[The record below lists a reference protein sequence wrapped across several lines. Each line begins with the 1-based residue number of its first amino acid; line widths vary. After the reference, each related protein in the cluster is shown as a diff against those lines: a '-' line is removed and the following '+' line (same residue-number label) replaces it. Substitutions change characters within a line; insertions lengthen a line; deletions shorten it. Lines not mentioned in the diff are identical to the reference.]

1 MKKRYI
7 HQDVY
12 VGFICFAVCLL
23 IYSLNM
29 SLSSDAALMPK
40 LLCVMLMILS
50 VCIVGSGIKKSKL
63 PEDQREKPGLTWDA
77 VKIPLVAWGIVL
89 GYALLFY
96 LIGYYIATAI
106 MLVVFMRFMK
116 QTSWKQIL
124 LIDAGYL
131 IVIYFGFVKLLGVS
145 LNSFGLLERLL

>member
-12 VGFICFAVCLL
+12 VGFICLAMCLL
-23 IYSLNM
+23 FYSLNM
-29 SLSSDAALMPK
+29 SLPSDSALMPK
-40 LLCVMLMILS
+40 MLSVMLMILS
-50 VCIVGSGIKKSKL
+50 VCIIFSGVKKSKVA
-63 PEDQREKPGLTWDA
+63 EEEREKPGLTWDA
-77 VKIPLVAWGIVL
+77 VKIPFVAWGIVL
-89 GYALLFY
+89 AYALLFY
-96 LIGYYIATAI
+96 VVGYYIATAI

-116 QTSWKQIL
+116 QTSWKRIL

-145 LNSFGLLERLL
+145 LNSFGLLEQLL